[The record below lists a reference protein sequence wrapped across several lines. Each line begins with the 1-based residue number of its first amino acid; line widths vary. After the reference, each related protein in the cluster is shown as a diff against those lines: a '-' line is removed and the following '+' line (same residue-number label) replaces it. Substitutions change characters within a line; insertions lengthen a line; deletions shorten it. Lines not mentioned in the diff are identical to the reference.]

1 MRIIGKPTF
10 YALSLTIV
18 DILSEIGENYMIK
31 KKPYDGVVV
40 AARYSPQGEIEWVR
54 AFVRHGFVFSDRMDM
69 DRETLLKNLREG
81 KKFKTGERITY
92 QGNDFKISDDI
103 QLIESD
109 SGSKIIAGEVS
120 KNRDSLGNI
129 PII

>member
-1 MRIIGKPTF
+1 
-10 YALSLTIV
+10 
-18 DILSEIGENYMIK
+18 MIK

-40 AARYSPQGEIEWVR
+40 AARYTPQGEIDWVR
-54 AFVRHGFVFSDRMDM
+54 AFVRHGFVFSDRMNM

-81 KKFKTGERITY
+81 KKFKTGERITF

-129 PII
+129 PIF

>member
-1 MRIIGKPTF
+1 MQIIGLPTF

-18 DILSEIGENYMIK
+18 DILSENGEKYMIK

-40 AARYSPQGEIEWVR
+40 AARYTPQGEIDWVR
-54 AFVRHGFVFSDRMDM
+54 AFVRHGFVFSDRMNM

-81 KKFKTGERITY
+81 KKFKTGERITF

>member
-1 MRIIGKPTF
+1 MQIIGLPTF

-18 DILSEIGENYMIK
+18 DILSENGEKYMIK
-31 KKPYDGVVV
+31 KKPYDGVIV
-40 AARYSPQGEIEWVR
+40 AARYTPQGEIDRVR

-81 KKFKTGERITY
+81 KRFKTGERITY
-92 QGNDFKISDDI
+92 QGNDFRINDDI
-103 QLIESD
+103 HLIESD
-109 SGSKIIAGEVS
+109 SGSNIIAGDVS
-120 KNRDSLGNI
+120 KDRDSLENI